1 MLSTNLK
8 GQMGRKLGRNPLP
21 PPRKKLFFVYFALE
35 LFACLV
41 ACFCFALIFFVAF
54 FNEEIGNWVKIVNY
68 YFLCEHR

>member
-21 PPRKKLFFVYFALE
+21 PPRKKLFFVYFALVC
-35 LFACLV
+35 LFSSLFL
-41 ACFCFALIFFVAF
+41 FCFDFFFVAF